1 MSHVAAH
8 PTRARLW
15 RLAPLAS
22 VASATLAL
30 ACSGTPSTAGGGGGG
45 QGGGAG
51 GYDWGLPAAFPKPK
65 VPEDN
70 PMSAAKV
77 ELGRHLFYDTRLSL
91 NETQSCASC
100 HLQELAFTDGLAN
113 AVGSTGEVHPRSSM
127 AVMNVGYYTALT
139 WANDVVDRLEEQA
152 LLPIFGEAP
161 VELGFAGQEDELL
174 ARLAADPTY
183 VELFAEAFP
192 DEAEPI
198 SLGTV
203 TKGLASFERALVSHD
218 SPYDRYVAG
227 DTAALSEAALRGQDL
242 FFSESLECFHCHGG
256 FNFSDS
262 VATETTNII
271 EVMFHNT
278 GLYNI
283 GGTGDYPPE
292 NTGLHA
298 LTGVAS
304 DMGRFRTPSLRNIA
318 KTAPYMHDGSIA
330 TLDEVIDH
338 YAAGGRTI
346 TEGPYAGVGSESIY
360 KSELVN
366 GFELTAE
373 ERADLIAFLESLTDE
388 TFLSDPRFASPF

>member
-139 WANDVVDRLEEQA
+139 WANNVVDRLEEQA